1 MRNNTDPIPV
11 FLFGDSA
18 YPLLP
23 WIMMEF
29 SKGINIQEKSCSVV
43 NFLMY
48 VWQLRIH
55 LVHETHFRCL
65 QLAKDININILPR
78 VLYSCS
84 HIYFELQKEKNPE
97 QSLALAVNFEKQVK
111 PATNNLSFK
120 RILNEKKARDIHNT
134 LALFFFIVFKDLV
147 Y

>member
-84 HIYFELQKEKNPE
+84 HIYFELQKEKKSRTEPCVSCKLWE
-97 QSLALAVNFEKQVK
+97 TSKACDKQFIIQKNFEWKESQRY
-111 PATNNLSFK
+111 S
-120 RILNEKKARDIHNT
+120 
-134 LALFFFIVFKDLV
+134 
-147 Y
+147 